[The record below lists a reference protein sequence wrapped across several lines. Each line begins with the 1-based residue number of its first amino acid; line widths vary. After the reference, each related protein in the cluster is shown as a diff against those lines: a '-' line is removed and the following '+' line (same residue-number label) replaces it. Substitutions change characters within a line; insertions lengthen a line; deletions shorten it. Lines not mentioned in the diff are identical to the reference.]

1 MKHSFRKYLSILLT
15 AAMIFGGAAST
26 VFAFN
31 GEDFVPEI
39 YDIDG
44 TDPSEAQREAL
55 VLSLSSTSLEIEV
68 DGSGKLKA
76 EASGGNKDQYEFD
89 WFTDDNTVATVSGNG
104 TDATVYGLSVGEATI
119 SCQVYDGYEAV
130 SKSCKVKVTKA
141 ETPAESLALELSRG
155 TIDVGMG
162 GSAILMAS
170 ASGGTGMYQ
179 YTWTSSNYDVVDI
192 NGDDTSVELRAVG
205 AGTATIRCNV
215 YDGEESVSRE
225 CVVNVTSGGGSITH
239 NPSGNTTTDKD
250 LALSTIADNIA
261 NVFYKEFGQK
271 LSSSAVV
278 KFDNASDWY
287 GRIRMQNGD
296 TVFPGSNY
304 DYSTFYAMMF
314 FEPSQPGTF
323 ETGYSITDGEFT
335 ISGTIRITIKDSSR
349 SISSVSISKSS
360 ISMDTYSTRT
370 LSVSISPN
378 NASYR
383 VEWESNNT
391 SIVTADSSAASVTVR
406 SKGKEGST
414 KVVAVVTDLSTGETY
429 RKTCSVTVETD
440 GSDSSTPSTKG
451 GNYNP
456 GLSITYGSDYY
467 GTTFSDSIYN
477 EFHNRYGMY
486 LPDSATVKFSS
497 LNTSYGRLI
506 QSSGLKVSEG
516 TSYRFVDFQ
525 NMSFEPYKAGT
536 WTGSYTVTYSNKT
549 LSGTMNIYING
560 SSLSVSLSHSSLSL
574 ATYSSQ
580 YVYATVTPNSAY
592 KIAWSSDNTGVATVA
607 GNGNT
612 ATINTYGKAG
622 TAKIKVTVTDRSG
635 IDTVKTC
642 TVTVTNTGNTSY
654 SPSISTYIGN
664 TTAGTAVYDSLKA
677 QFKGVYGIAL
687 PDTAT
692 IKFTNTGDSKI
703 AVRKLANGKAVE
715 AKTNYT
721 MAQYKTMYT
730 DPVSAGT
737 FTVPYTLTYNNKTLT
752 GDIIVYINPAPVNVG
767 VALTG
772 TAPYQFNMPLNG
784 ISASNN
790 LCGAVNGAL
799 NTAKATTWSY
809 IRINSTAGT
818 AGALYLNTGYTP
830 ITSSTNITPAM
841 MDSLF
846 FVPAQSGT
854 FVASISAC
862 NDKGGVVAMGN
873 LYITVPGGAPVN
885 PNGLKVQPTT
895 QSIKV
900 NGKTVDPEAYNI
912 NGMNYF
918 KLRAIAYLLDNTT
931 SQFSIDYDYSTRA
944 ISVVTGA
951 PYQELGTEMQKGK
964 DMSST
969 CVYSTIE
976 VYVNGIAMSLTSY
989 NIGGSTYFQLA
1000 ELGNVLGFNVGYDA
1014 ATRTVL
1020 INSK

>member
-15 AAMIFGGAAST
+15 AAMIFGASAST
-26 VFAFN
+26 AFAFN
-31 GEDFVPEI
+31 GENFVPEI
-39 YDIDG
+39 YDIEG
-44 TDPSEAQREAL
+44 TDPASDSKTKDPLE
-55 VLSLSSTSLEIEV
+55 LSLSRSTLEMQE
-68 DGSGKLKA
+68 GTFATLTA
-76 EASGGNKDQYEFD
+76 AASGGEEKYEYD
-89 WFTDDNTVATVSGNG
+89 WFTDDRTIVSVDGNG
-104 TDATVYGLSVGEATI
+104 EKAELFAEGYGEVTI
-119 SCQVYDGYEAV
+119 TCQVYDGFEAV
-130 SKSCKVKVTKA
+130 SKTCKVTVPK
-141 ETPAESLALELSRG
+141 PASDPLTLELSRG
-155 TIDVGMG
+155 SMDIGLG
-162 GSAILMAS
+162 GSATLMAS
-170 ASGGTGMYQ
+170 ASGGTGDYQ
-179 YTWTSSNYDVVDI
+179 YTWGSSDEGI
-192 NGDDTSVELRAVG
+192 IEIVEDGSYVRLRAVG
-205 AGTATIRCNV
+205 SGNVTIRCNV
-215 YDGEESVSRE
+215 YDGESSVTQTCS
-225 CVVNVTSGGGSITH
+225 VHVDQQSGGSITH

-278 KFDNASDWY
+278 KLDNASDWY

-304 DYSTFYAMMF
+304 DYSTFYAMMY

-323 ETGYSITDGEFT
+323 ETGYSITDGAFT

-360 ISMDTYSTRT
+360 ITMDTYSTRT
-370 LSVSISPN
+370 LSVSVSPN

-383 VEWESNNT
+383 VEWDSNNT
-391 SIVTADSSAASVTVR
+391 SIVTADSSNASVTVR

-467 GTTFSDSIYN
+467 GTTLSDSIYN

-486 LPDSATVKFSS
+486 LPDNATIRFSS

-506 QSSGLKVSEG
+506 QSSGLKASEG
-516 TSYRFVDFQ
+516 ANYRFVDFQ

-536 WTGSYTVTYSNKT
+536 WTGSYTVTYNNKT
-549 LSGTMNIYING
+549 LSGTMSIYING
-560 SSLSVSLSHSSLSL
+560 SSLNVSLSHSSLTL

-580 YVYATVTPNSAY
+580 YIYATITPNSAY
-592 KIAWSSDNTGVATVA
+592 KVVWSSDNTGVATVA
-607 GNGNT
+607 GNGT
-612 ATINTYGKAG
+612 AATINTYGKAG

-635 IDTVKTC
+635 IDTIKTC
-642 TVTVTNTGNTSY
+642 TVTVTNNGNSSY

-715 AKTNYT
+715 AKTSYT

-737 FTVPYTLTYNNKTLT
+737 FTVPYTVTYNSKTLT
-752 GDIIVYINPAPVNVG
+752 GNITVYVNPAPVNVG
-767 VALTG
+767 AALTG
-772 TAPYQFNMPLNG
+772 TMPYQFNMPING
-784 ISASNN
+784 VSASNN

-799 NTAKATTWSY
+799 NNAKSATWSY
-809 IRINSTAGT
+809 IRVNSTAGT
-818 AGALYLNTGYTP
+818 AGALYLN
-830 ITSSTNITPAM
+830 SSYAPVTATTNITPAM
-841 MDSLF
+841 MDSLY

-854 FVASISAC
+854 FVANISAY

-895 QSIKV
+895 QTIKV

-931 SQFSIDYDYSTRA
+931 SQFSVDYDFSTRA
-944 ISVVTGA
+944 ISIVTGA
-951 PYQELGTEMQKGK
+951 PYAELNTEMQKGP
-964 DMSST
+964 DMSSK